1 MKIRELKAELASHG
15 ICAVNI
21 LEKAE
26 LVRAVHEAREAAAV
40 KRQKKRG
47 DQQQQEEAV
56 FSPSSSRKQDQP
68 PDTYAYAYG
77 NEDYPKKQ
85 RSEENDDIASMSV
98 KQLKMELEK
107 CGISP
112 SQFFE
117 KGDMQDA
124 LRSAQGIN
132 RNEHIPH
139 QHSAGDVTATSNPSK
154 NSNTAPQSSIF
165 PASLSESFGTNK
177 PQPSART
184 GRSASTPSDSRPTK
198 PRPPARSAKVSDQYS
213 WCSSKEASR
222 DVKSSTSR
230 RSARRH
236 SREETGQP
244 ASCCDTH
251 AGNQDGDKKRMP
263 QSFFPI
269 NTFDSGTAGGGLMGG
284 SPGAGLGNSVGGD
297 AVFSNSPTDGNADAT
312 KNTVTETT
320 FIPASFKK
328 APVHQ
333 NSQWMGSDG
342 KRGGVKRRE
351 CARPPAQA
359 PAQQSPSSVAN
370 NSFEQSRPE
379 WLQM

>member
-15 ICAVNI
+15 VCAVNI
-21 LEKAE
+21 LEKSE
-26 LVRAVHEAREAAAV
+26 LVLAVNEAREAAAV

-117 KGDMQDA
+117 KGDMQEA
-124 LRSAQGIN
+124 LRSARSI
-132 RNEHIPH
+132 
-139 QHSAGDVTATSNPSK
+139 
-154 NSNTAPQSSIF
+154 NTAAPPSVF
-165 PASLSESFGTNK
+165 PASLSESFGTK

-184 GRSASTPSDSRPTK
+184 TSRSSASTSSNSRPKK
-198 PRPPARSAKVSDQYS
+198 PTPPQRSNKVSDQYTWS
-213 WCSSKEASR
+213 SSKVSSSDA
-222 DVKSSTSR
+222 KSSTSSSR

-236 SREETGQP
+236 SSEKRSQP
-244 ASCCDTH
+244 GASCCDTS
-251 AGNQDGDKKRMP
+251 ALSQDGDMKRMP
-263 QSFFPI
+263 KSFFPV
-269 NTFDSGTAGGGLMGG
+269 NTFDSGTAGGEPMGG
-284 SPGAGLGNSVGGD
+284 NPGAGLGSSVGCD
-297 AVFSNSPTDGNADAT
+297 AVFSNSSTDANTDAT
-312 KNTVTETT
+312 NKTVAETT
-320 FIPASFKK
+320 FIPASFKR
-328 APVHQ
+328 APAHRK
-333 NSQWMGSDG
+333 SQRMSSRDG
-342 KRGGVKRRE
+342 KRNDVKRRE
-351 CARPPAQA
+351 YDARA

-370 NSFEQSRPE
+370 NSLEQEARPE